1 MAHTVNQV
9 FLEFT
14 SIINYVHFILLTTY
28 FIVCSHVIFPVQ
40 TLPAINNE
48 VCLPCFPVGPAD
60 CDSDTAPCYVT

>member
-28 FIVCSHVIFPVQ
+28 LS
-40 TLPAINNE
+40 
-48 VCLPCFPVGPAD
+48 
-60 CDSDTAPCYVT
+60 YVRMLFFQYKPYRL